1 MNKKLIFI
9 FSSLLIFSCSVG
21 PDYKRTDVFSDVD
34 IASSLSLHPNE
45 KRNDFALSD
54 LDDKVLNTL
63 TEEALK
69 SSPTIRI
76 AILKLKQARAVLNI
90 DNKAFLPMF
99 DASAKYNY
107 VNNSKNMETLI
118 NSDYY
123 QFGIDMSWEID
134 IFGGIR
140 RQIESSK
147 AQYRAMLE
155 NLKYIN
161 VSLLSDV
168 ATQYINLRA
177 TEQNLKNMKEN
188 VALQEDAY
196 NIISE
201 KYAADLIDE
210 MTLAQSRY
218 LLENMKMQIPELEYN
233 RDMYKNSL
241 AVLLGR
247 LPETLD
253 DMLKSDEENL
263 VNKVLNYDVE
273 KLYDLPI
280 DVIRNRP
287 DVKMAEEEL
296 ISQNAQIG
304 VAVANVY
311 PKISLSG
318 FFGFQSQKF
327 SNLIEHDSIGHALV
341 PQITQPIFH
350 FFQLKNNIELQ
361 KLKRDEALVNYEK
374 TLLNATA
381 ELKNAITA
389 LDKEFEK
396 NKSAIMAYQ
405 KMSEVSS
412 LMWKKYMMGLVEYTD
427 VLNSE
432 QNRLEA
438 QTYMINS
445 NANLYKD
452 IITFYKAIGG
462 RYDKS

>member
-21 PDYKRTDVFSDVD
+21 PDYKRTDVFPDVD

-54 LDDKVLNTL
+54 LDDEVLNTL

-188 VALQEDAY
+188 VTLQEDAY
-196 NIISE
+196 TIISE

-389 LDKEFEK
+389 LDKEFER

-405 KMSEVSS
+405 KMNEVSS

-438 QTYMINS
+438 QTNMINS

>member
-438 QTYMINS
+438 QTNMINS